1 MQVELDVKPLSMN
14 RLTHLVVTRQ
24 ARSESMSRFH
34 SSGRAAIAIFG
45 ALLIFVSQTVG
56 AAHFHDSAVSR
67 DGRVTATLSA
77 DPGFCP
83 VCQLALHSP
92 GSLAAAATVARGP
105 VLSET
110 IFIAATVRSESPVFS
125 AARVRAPPI
134 SL

>member
-1 MQVELDVKPLSMN
+1 MKSW
-14 RLTHLVVTRQ
+14 
-24 ARSESMSRFH
+24 FH

-45 ALLIFVSQTVG
+45 AALILVSQMVG
-56 AAHFHDSAVSR
+56 VAHFHESAVSR

-83 VCQLALHSP
+83 ICQLALHSP
-92 GSLAAAATVARGP
+92 GPLAAAATVARGP
-105 VLSET
+105 VVAET
-110 IFIAATVRSESPVFS
+110 IFVRAAVPFESPVFS